1 MKNPFINN
9 VRLSV
14 IKLGYV
20 NQDMLSSFL
29 DIDVKEAERAYL
41 KIKHQIEKQGRRV
54 DARGLPV
61 LDVLSYMGYTIEDI
75 CSLAEEEKRWNTYI
89 REENGELR
97 DYRVL
102 SAKAQHNKNQQ
113 SDVPTVTLMIL

>member
-20 NQDMLSSFL
+20 NQGMLSSFL

-75 CSLAEEEKRWNTYI
+75 CHLAEEEKRWNTYI
-89 REENGELR
+89 HKENGELH

-102 SAKAQHNKNQQ
+102 TTEDQYDKQKKK
-113 SDVPTVTLMIL
+113 DVPTVTLMIL

>member
-9 VRLSV
+9 ARLSV

-20 NQDMLSSFL
+20 NQGILSSFL

-61 LDVLSYMGYTIEDI
+61 LDVLSYMGYTIENI
-75 CSLAEEEKRWNTYI
+75 CSLAEEEKQWNTYI

-102 SAKAQHNKNQQ
+102 ATKDQYDEQKKK
-113 SDVPTVTLMIL
+113 DVPTVTLMIL

>member
-9 VRLSV
+9 ARLSV

-20 NQDMLSSFL
+20 NQGILSSFL
-29 DIDVKEAERAYL
+29 DIDVKESERAYL

-75 CSLAEEEKRWNTYI
+75 CSLSEEEKQWNTYI

-102 SAKAQHNKNQQ
+102 ATKDQYDEQKKK
-113 SDVPTVTLMIL
+113 DVPTVTLMIL